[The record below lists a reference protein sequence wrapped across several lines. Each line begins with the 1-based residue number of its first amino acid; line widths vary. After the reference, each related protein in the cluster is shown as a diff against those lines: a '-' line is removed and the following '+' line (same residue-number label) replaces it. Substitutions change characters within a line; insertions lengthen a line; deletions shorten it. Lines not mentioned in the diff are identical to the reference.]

1 MKNTLISLLI
11 YLSLC
16 AILNAQYSGI
26 YKGDYFEDT
35 PTNGPDEGIFIALVD
50 ANNNVTSW
58 IGNEYWADKYRFK
71 ISDQGVGS
79 LKSSGGYN
87 VTAQFNSDGGISL
100 TLDKGATAS
109 VTNITKVSYPYTP
122 GAASLQED
130 LIANPTFYS
139 NNPLELNLNGFEQ
152 GQISSNL
159 EDQLSLLSGEWS
171 AKFKVSVFDVSGSSL
186 KVTVTGDLIIIPDSI
201 YFYAK
206 ALGES
211 ALIRQDA
218 NTNSNADIYLTG
230 AAYDFDNRTLSASA
244 NVALSG
250 YNGTVSYTIDQVVSY
265 FDTDKDGLSDY
276 EEINTYSTNPLKAD
290 SDSDGM
296 SDYAEIEA
304 ASNPNNQSEYPTY
317 MKVKVALA
325 KGISGGGDASVLIDG
340 VSYPLPLVRG
350 KGTLEVAL
358 PTGSTYSVSAS
369 LGALTSGT
377 AKPVLMNKATSLSL
391 ILDGDSDEDGLS
403 DSQEAR
409 YKGDPN
415 NADTDGDGISD
426 GDEVYTY
433 RTSVNVADSDKDG
446 FTDKQEVDL
455 NTNPLSSKDKPE
467 AYIERPVFVNWIL
480 TYEVMGDSISEDW
493 DTAEVAYFLSLA
505 AGDPQRNATIHLKY
519 SLDGSSLQWL
529 IRNNSRD
536 IDVTS
541 LMRPITVSKPAQL
554 EGEVSSSVT
563 DDGSYYAAEM
573 FSLAISAGKTKSLS
587 LVVSG
592 ESSFLQVGPNT
603 SGLDIDLA
611 ISSDYKVLGLL
622 KDLSMSDGPIL
633 IDGTLTMG
641 NEVAN
646 VLGQTIGPVN

>member
-1 MKNTLISLLI
+1 VLMNKATS
-11 YLSLC
+11 LSL
-16 AILNAQYSGI
+16 ILDGDSDEDGLSDSQEAR
-26 YKGDYFEDT
+26 YKGDPNNADT
-35 PTNGPDEGIFIALVD
+35 DGDG
-50 ANNNVTSW
+50 
-58 IGNEYWADKYRFK
+58 
-71 ISDQGVGS
+71 ISDGDEV
-79 LKSSGGYN
+79 
-87 VTAQFNSDGGISL
+87 
-100 TLDKGATAS
+100 
-109 VTNITKVSYPYTP
+109 YT
-122 GAASLQED
+122 
-130 LIANPTFYS
+130 Y
-139 NNPLELNLNGFEQ
+139 
-152 GQISSNL
+152 
-159 EDQLSLLSGEWS
+159 
-171 AKFKVSVFDVSGSSL
+171 
-186 KVTVTGDLIIIPDSI
+186 
-201 YFYAK
+201 
-206 ALGES
+206 
-211 ALIRQDA
+211 
-218 NTNSNADIYLTG
+218 
-230 AAYDFDNRTLSASA
+230 RTRV
-244 NVALSG
+244 NVA
-250 YNGTVSYTIDQVVSY
+250 
-265 FDTDKDGLSDY
+265 DTDKDGLSDH

-290 SDSDGM
+290 SDGDRM

-304 ASNPNNQSEYPTY
+304 ATNPNNQSEFPAY

-325 KGISGGGDASVLIDG
+325 KGISGDGDASVLIDG
-340 VSYPLPLVRG
+340 VSYPLTLVRG

-433 RTSVNVADSDKDG
+433 RTSVNVADTDKDG

>member
-276 EEINTYSTNPLKAD
+276 EEINTYSTNPLQAD

-317 MKVKVALA
+317 MKVKVSLA
-325 KGISGGGDASVLIDG
+325 KGISGDGDASVLIDG
-340 VSYPLPLVRG
+340 VSYPLTLVRG